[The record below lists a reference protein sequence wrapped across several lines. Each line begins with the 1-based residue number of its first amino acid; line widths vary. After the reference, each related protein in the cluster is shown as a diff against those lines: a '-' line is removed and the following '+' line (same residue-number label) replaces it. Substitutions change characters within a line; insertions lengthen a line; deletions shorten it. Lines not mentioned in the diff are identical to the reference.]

1 MRNLNKNRLAGLFMV
16 SSLCFVNAFAS
27 EDSTPV
33 IQGTDTSVVQT
44 TTLAPSI
51 VDPAQAT
58 AQVHV
63 FHRIQLTEAMTLD
76 QRLQPFL
83 DSQDPSIAY
92 NAQKAKMWLSYS
104 ENEASEGSLSLAHS
118 ESKTEAQKIIEKLES
133 GDVISPTTSIISASK
148 VMRRDL
154 WVTAELLK
162 QHPGFECATTDL
174 AQGEVMLVWAAAE
187 HCELGWRHSRE
198 VFAAAERLIDKA
210 SYEAFNCRAGLP
222 QTLPHVT
229 YPSFD
234 QLNGTQAGCHG
245 AVMWPIWSPA
255 QPEVVV
261 EKTPETPV
269 IPNLVH
275 FSLDQS
281 DLSIDSQKILSQIAI
296 FLSTHPDYTVT
307 LYGYTDGRASAQ
319 YNLALSARRA
329 DAVESYLNDHG
340 VAKTRI
346 ATIANGKTQIVADTD
361 SRKGHALSRRVKLVY
376 VSGDGKEIVSAPQLG
391 DLQL

>member
-1 MRNLNKNRLAGLFMV
+1 MRNLNKNRLAGICIA

-27 EDSTPV
+27 EGGSPV
-33 IQGTDTSVVQT
+33 SQDIQSPKKV
-44 TTLAPSI
+44 
-51 VDPAQAT
+51 
-58 AQVHV
+58 
-63 FHRIQLTEAMTLD
+63 TLD
-76 QRLQPFL
+76 ERLLPFL
-83 DSQDPSIAY
+83 DSQDPWIVY

-104 ENEASEGSLSLAHS
+104 ANEDSEGSLTLAHS
-118 ESKTEAQKIIEKLES
+118 ESKSEAQKIIEQLER
-133 GDVISPTTSIISASK
+133 GGVISPTTPIISASK

-162 QHPGFECATTDL
+162 QHLGFECAATDL

-198 VFAAAERLIDKA
+198 GFAAAERLIDKA
-210 SYEAFNCRAGLP
+210 RYAAFNCRAGLP
-222 QTLPHVT
+222 QTLPHVI
-229 YPSFD
+229 YPSLD

-261 EKTPETPV
+261 EKTPEPQV

-275 FSLDQS
+275 FSLDQA
-281 DLSIDSQKILSQIAI
+281 DLSIDSQKVLDQIAI
-296 FLSTHPDYTVT
+296 SLTTHPEYTVT
-307 LYGYTDGRASAQ
+307 LYGYTDTRASAK

-340 VAKTRI
+340 IAKSRI
-346 ATIANGKTQIVADTD
+346 ATVANGKSQIVADTD
-361 SRKGHALSRRVKLVY
+361 LRKGHALSRRVELVF
-376 VSGDGKEIVSAPQLG
+376 VSSDGKEIASAPQLA
-391 DLQL
+391 DLQLEP